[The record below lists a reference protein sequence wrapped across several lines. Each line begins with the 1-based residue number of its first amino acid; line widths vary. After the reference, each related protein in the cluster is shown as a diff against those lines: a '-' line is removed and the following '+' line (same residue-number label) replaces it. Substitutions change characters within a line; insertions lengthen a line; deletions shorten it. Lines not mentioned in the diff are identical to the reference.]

1 MYVEDNLIIKFSRL
15 LKSVCV
21 CPKVILLS
29 DFDCNITYCFD
40 YVFPLCHK
48 HIFKRKMTHTGDI
61 IDIKITLQ
69 KQKEI

>member
-15 LKSVCV
+15 LESVCL
-21 CPKVILLS
+21 CPKVIPLS
-29 DFDCNITYCFD
+29 GFDSNITYRFD

-48 HIFKRKMTHTGDI
+48 HILKRKMTHTGDKI
-61 IDIKITLQ
+61 EIKITLK